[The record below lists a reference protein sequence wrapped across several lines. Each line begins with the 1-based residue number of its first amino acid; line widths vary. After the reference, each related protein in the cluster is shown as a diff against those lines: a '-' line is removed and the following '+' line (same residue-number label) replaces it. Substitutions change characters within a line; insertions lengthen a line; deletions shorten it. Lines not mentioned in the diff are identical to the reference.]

1 MKKIYLVLCVA
12 FATIFTS
19 CHFSENIYIN
29 EDGTGRVSFNM
40 DASQLMDMMGDE
52 IAKDDDKKDVDS
64 IVSFKELFDADRDSI
79 SKLSKDEQAKL
90 KKLEAFKMHM
100 VMNAADKKMNFDL
113 FADFK
118 NVNELQDMFATMNTV
133 GSMDKKNN
141 PQSGA
146 SANPMASVG
155 SEGVSKTNYTYKNN
169 VFKRSVVILD
179 KVKMDSINDNMG
191 QAKMM
196 FSASNYTLNY
206 HFPRKIK
213 SVSHENATIS
223 EDGKS
228 VTAEIS
234 FMEYLKDPTI
244 LNMEVELEK

>member
-12 FATIFTS
+12 FATFFTS
-19 CHFSENIYIN
+19 CQFSENIYIN

-40 DASQLMDMMGDE
+40 DGSELMDMMGDE
-52 IAKDDDKKDVDS
+52 IAKDKDEKDIDS
-64 IVSFKELFDADRDSI
+64 IISFKELFDAERDSI
-79 SKLSKDEQAKL
+79 SKLSKDEQVKL
-90 KKLEAFKMHM
+90 KKLEMFNLHM

-118 NVNELQDMFATMNTV
+118 NVNELQDMFATMNTAGDLDKSKNPTSNA
-133 GSMDKKNN
+133 GS
-141 PQSGA
+141 
-146 SANPMASVG
+146 NPMASLG

-169 VFKRSVVILD
+169 VFKRSVKILD
-179 KVKMDSINDNMG
+179 KAKMDSINDNMG

-206 HFPRKIK
+206 HFPKKIK
-213 SVSHENATIS
+213 SVSLKNATIS

-228 VTAEIS
+228 VTAEIN
-234 FMEYLKDPTI
+234 FIEYLKDPTI

>member
-1 MKKIYLVLCVA
+1 MRKIYLGLFVA
-12 FATIFTS
+12 FATLCTS
-19 CHFSENIYIN
+19 CQFSESIYIN

-40 DASQLMDMMGDE
+40 DGSELMDMMGDE
-52 IAKDDDKKDVDS
+52 IAKDDDKKDIDS
-64 IVSFKELFDADRDSI
+64 IISFKELFAADRDSI
-79 SKLSKDEQAKL
+79 SKLSKAEQAKL

-100 VMNAADKKMNFDL
+100 VMNAADKKMNFDM

-118 NVNELQDMFATMNTV
+118 NVNELQDMFSSMNTA
-133 GSMDKKNN
+133 GSIDRKNK
-141 PQSGA
+141 PQSGTP
-146 SANPMASVG
+146 NPLG
-155 SEGVSKTNYTYKNN
+155 SLGSDGVSKTNYTYKNN

-179 KVKMDSINDNMG
+179 KVKMDSLNENMG

-213 SVSHENATIS
+213 SVSLENASIS

-234 FMEYLKDPTI
+234 FMEYLKNPTI